1 MYTSLTDTSAG
12 GGKGM
17 RRAQST
23 DLVTIDGLNPALSRP
38 TVLEVDVVDEECT
51 LGVGSPRATQG

>member
-1 MYTSLTDTSAG
+1 
-12 GGKGM
+12 M
-17 RRAQST
+17 RRSQST

-51 LGVGSPRATQG
+51 LGVGSHSSNPRLEA